1 MNDVDELI
9 QNHNGFL
16 NVSHF
21 QNKKFINI
29 YQINTRQVFRRHNHI
44 HTYTLYMYAKSAKNK
59 GLLN

>member
-1 MNDVDELI
+1 MKINNMNDVDELT

-29 YQINTRQVFRRHNHI
+29 
-44 HTYTLYMYAKSAKNK
+44 
-59 GLLN
+59 